1 MMKSH
6 EIAEQL
12 EHISFIDP
20 LAGKRLAN
28 KAWVAVEDIKAFIE
42 QYRQENGEIRI
53 PAFMAVELDALLAH
67 AQETT
72 P

>member
-1 MMKSH
+1 MKSH

-28 KAWVAVEDIKAFIE
+28 KAWVAVEDVEALAKKWRE
-42 QYRQENGEIRI
+42 KQYDSEVLRRI
-53 PAFMAVELDALLAH
+53 HSELDALLAR
-67 AQETT
+67 AKEEK
-72 P
+72 